1 MKMGEQVP
9 GCCFYTARGTTEE
22 SKVALSVVFVTS
34 NHGKSL
40 KSKVLAT
47 SFHSG
52 NIQNRMFPLC
62 CVYSVLFTPVYV
74 WFVSLA

>member
-1 MKMGEQVP
+1 MEQVCE
-9 GCCFYTARGTTEE
+9 CCFHSARGTTEE
-22 SKVALSVVFVTS
+22 PKVALPVVFVTS

-40 KSKVLAT
+40 KLKVLAT

-52 NIQNRMFPLC
+52 NIQNHMFPLC
-62 CVYSVLFTPVYV
+62 CVYVVLFTPVYV